1 MTKEPKALF
10 TKMDSPIGRLT
21 LIADETHLLAILWEK
36 EKKNRVR
43 LPRLIA
49 GENSLL
55 KKTKKQLEKYFAG
68 RRFQFDLPIAP
79 HGTPFQI
86 KVWHGLRKI
95 PYGKTLCYQELA
107 TQIGSSKA
115 VRAVGAA
122 NGKNPLSI
130 IVPCHRVIGKNGK
143 LTGFAG
149 GLSVKNYLLKL
160 ESRNLK

>member
-55 KKTKKQLEKYFAG
+55 KKTKKQLEEYFAG